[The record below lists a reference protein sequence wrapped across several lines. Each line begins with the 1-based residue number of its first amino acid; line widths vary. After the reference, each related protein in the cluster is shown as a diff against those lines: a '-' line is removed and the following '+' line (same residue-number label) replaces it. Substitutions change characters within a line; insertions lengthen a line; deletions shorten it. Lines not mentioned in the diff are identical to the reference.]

1 MLSNSCS
8 PSTASYSDGKIV
20 HCKVKSALHA
30 LEGYPL
36 DPASLVLKVQITLYK
51 SNNNPPLPVKRGG
64 KKGKPSNTRGLPP
77 PIVTVSLPPDKL
89 CLPLS
94 LLFSPVP
101 TTAQRYRLNK
111 EALPPLP
118 CPNPYSAPPS
128 C

>member
-51 SNNNPPLPVKRGG
+51 SNNNPPLQVKRGG
-64 KKGKPSNTRGLPP
+64 KEGETLEHTWPTAAYRHGLAS
-77 PIVTVSLPPDKL
+77 T
-89 CLPLS
+89 
-94 LLFSPVP
+94 
-101 TTAQRYRLNK
+101 
-111 EALPPLP
+111 
-118 CPNPYSAPPS
+118 
-128 C
+128 